1 MTNYEFALELAERAH
16 FGQHDKAGKPY
27 IDHVKRVASSMS
39 NELLKT
45 IAILHDTLEDT
56 FLTKDM
62 LLHLFSTTVVYNVD
76 LLTRKEGESYS
87 EYIDKILG
95 SIPACKVKL
104 ADLEDN
110 MNLSRL
116 KEITDEDLD
125 RVKKYEKARKK
136 IKEKLD
142 NVDTESSWHYDDV
155 Y

>member
-16 FGQHDKAGKPY
+16 FGQKDKAGKPY
-27 IDHVKRVASSMS
+27 VEHLKRVASSMP
-39 NELLKT
+39 NDILKT
-45 IAILHDTLEDT
+45 IAILHDILEDT
-56 FLTKDM
+56 FVTRDM
-62 LLHLFSTTVVYNVD
+62 LIHLFSGTIVYNVD
-76 LLTRKEGESYS
+76 RLTRKDGESYS

-110 MNLSRL
+110 MNLGRL

-142 NVDTESSWHYDDV
+142 SVEAESSHHYDDV

>member
-16 FGQHDKAGKPY
+16 HGQKDKAGQPY
-27 IDHVKRVASSMS
+27 VEHLKRVASSMP
-39 NELLKT
+39 NDILKT
-45 IAILHDTLEDT
+45 IAILHDILEDT
-56 FLTKDM
+56 FVTRDM
-62 LLHLFSTTVVYNVD
+62 LLHLFSSTVVYNVD
-76 LLTRKEGESYS
+76 RLTRKDGESYS

-116 KEITDEDLD
+116 KEITDEDFD

-142 NVDTESSWHYDDV
+142 SVEAESSHHYDDA

>member
-16 FGQHDKAGKPY
+16 FGQYDKAGKPY
-27 IDHVKRVASSMS
+27 IDHPKRVASLMP
-39 NELLKT
+39 NDILKT

-56 FLTKDM
+56 FVTRDM
-62 LLHLFSTTVVYNVD
+62 LLHLFSSTVVYNVD

-116 KEITDEDLD
+116 KEITDEDLN

-142 NVDTESSWHYDDV
+142 NIDAESSWHYDDV